1 MLVDRVLGNARVYSP
16 EGLVEAGV
24 AIDKGRIF
32 KIAKETNLPP
42 ASEKLDLNG
51 RLVLPG
57 LVDAHVHLRDQQL
70 AYKED
75 FFSGTA
81 AAAAGGVTTVV
92 DMPNNEPETMSS
104 KALRERMSIARGR
117 AVVNVAFYSAF
128 PRDLGEVCSIVEE
141 GVVGFK
147 LYLSQKV
154 GGVNIEDDESLR
166 QAFEKAGEVKVPVA
180 VHAEDKGT
188 IERRE
193 RELRKA
199 GRKDV
204 EAHRQ
209 AHSPEAE
216 IKAIQR
222 VLRLA
227 EETHAHAH
235 VCHLSTAAGL
245 TLVLNAK
252 KSGLPVTCEV
262 TPHHLFL
269 SSEHVK
275 RLGNLAVV
283 NPPLRTERDAQALWD
298 ALRRGLIDVV
308 ATDHAPHALAEK
320 RAASVWA
327 VKPGIVGLE
336 TMLPLLLTRV
346 NRGELGLSVLVRA
359 TSERPAQLFNLRAR
373 GGLVEGNHADLAVV
387 DMKREYKV
395 DASGFCSKARYS
407 PFDGWK
413 VRGKPVKTFVNGELV
428 MDEGEIVAKPGS
440 GWVVR

>member
-128 PRDLGEVCSIVEE
+128 PRDLG
-141 GVVGFK
+141 GFK
-147 LYLSQKV
+147 LYLSRKV
-154 GGVNIEDDESLR
+154 GGVNIEDDEALR
-166 QAFEKAGEVKVPVA
+166 QAFEKVGEVKVPVA
-180 VHAEDKGT
+180 VHAEDKGI
-188 IERRE
+188 IERAE
-193 RELRKA
+193 RGLQKA
-199 GRKDV
+199 GRGDV
-204 EAHRQ
+204 EAHRE

-222 VLRLA
+222 VIGLVG
-227 EETHAHAH
+227 ETHAHVH

-245 TLVLNAK
+245 SLVLNAR

-298 ALRRGLIDVV
+298 ALRQGLIDVV

-346 NRGELGLSVLVRA
+346 NRGELGLSVLIRA
-359 TSERPAQLFNLRAR
+359 ASERPAQLFGLKDR

-407 PFDGWK
+407 PFDGWT